1 MSPAWLVLAGC
12 HTLRLTVSE
21 QPIDKAEPVAE
32 HRTDTRPPADVIQPD
47 PPGAPTET
55 VECSHAWEIDRP
67 NQQVSHGRCSKCGA
81 EKDFLNYGEELR
93 MPFGRRRRS

>member
-1 MSPAWLVLAGC
+1 MSECKVDPVVERRTKARRRAQPADEAVA
-12 HTLRLTVSE
+12 VASDE
-21 QPIDKAEPVAE
+21 AEP
-32 HRTDTRPPADVIQPD
+32 
-47 PPGAPTET
+47 
-55 VECSHAWEIDRP
+55 CSHSWDIDRP

>member
-1 MSPAWLVLAGC
+1 MVERRTKPQHQAEANEPEIGEPAL
-12 HTLRLTVSE
+12 
-21 QPIDKAEPVAE
+21 
-32 HRTDTRPPADVIQPD
+32 
-47 PPGAPTET
+47 ET
-55 VECSHAWEIDRP
+55 VECSHVWEIDRP

>member
-1 MSPAWLVLAGC
+1 MAFDAKAG
-12 HTLRLTVSE
+12 H
-21 QPIDKAEPVAE
+21 VAE
-32 HRTDTRPPADVIQPD
+32 RRMKA
-47 PPGAPTET
+47 GARAET
-55 VECSHAWEIDRP
+55 AEQQVAGAAPEAEQCSHSWEIDRP

>member
-1 MSPAWLVLAGC
+1 MVERRTKARGRAE
-12 HTLRLTVSE
+12 TANEQAVSAAVE
-21 QPIDKAEPVAE
+21 
-32 HRTDTRPPADVIQPD
+32 AD
-47 PPGAPTET
+47 A
-55 VECSHAWEIDRP
+55 CSHAWEIDRP

>member
-1 MSPAWLVLAGC
+1 M
-12 HTLRLTVSE
+12 SE
-21 QPIDKAEPVAE
+21 QRIDKAGPVVE
-32 HRTDTRPPADVIQPD
+32 RRTETRPPADASQPD
-47 PPGAPTET
+47 PPGAPTEI

>member
-1 MSPAWLVLAGC
+1 MVERRTKARGRAETANQQAAGAA
-12 HTLRLTVSE
+12 L
-21 QPIDKAEPVAE
+21 EPE
-32 HRTDTRPPADVIQPD
+32 
-47 PPGAPTET
+47 
-55 VECSHAWEIDRP
+55 ECSHSWEIDRP

>member
-1 MSPAWLVLAGC
+1 MLAGC
-12 HTLRLTVSE
+12 HTLRILASK
-21 QPIDKAEPVAE
+21 QRIDKAEPVTE
-32 HRTDTRPPADVIQPD
+32 RTTETPPATDASQSD
-47 PPGAPTET
+47 PSSAPTET

>member
-1 MSPAWLVLAGC
+1 M
-12 HTLRLTVSE
+12 
-21 QPIDKAEPVAE
+21 AE
-32 HRTDTRPPADVIQPD
+32 RTINPR
-47 PPGAPTET
+47 GRTET
-55 VECSHAWEIDRP
+55 ADSPSVGATVEADECSHSWEIDRP

>member
-1 MSPAWLVLAGC
+1 MVERRIKARDRADAA
-12 HTLRLTVSE
+12 E
-21 QPIDKAEPVAE
+21 QQAVAAAE
-32 HRTDTRPPADVIQPD
+32 
-47 PPGAPTET
+47 TET
-55 VECSHAWEIDRP
+55 CSHAWEIDRP

>member
-1 MSPAWLVLAGC
+1 MVERRIKARGRAEAA
-12 HTLRLTVSE
+12 E
-21 QPIDKAEPVAE
+21 QPLIGVAAE
-32 HRTDTRPPADVIQPD
+32 
-47 PPGAPTET
+47 TEA
-55 VECSHAWEIDRP
+55 CSHAWEIDRP

>member
-1 MSPAWLVLAGC
+1 MNMLAGC
-12 HTLRLTVSE
+12 HTLRLSAFGQRT
-21 QPIDKAEPVAE
+21 DKAEHVVEPTTNTRHPAE
-32 HRTDTRPPADVIQPD
+32 EIPADS
-47 PPGAPTET
+47 PGAPTET
-55 VECSHAWEIDRP
+55 VDCSHAWEIDRP

>member
-1 MSPAWLVLAGC
+1 MRAWGRAWDRADYVVE
-12 HTLRLTVSE
+12 RRS
-21 QPIDKAEPVAE
+21 KAQRVAE
-32 HRTDTRPPADVIQPD
+32 TADQQAA
-47 PPGAPTET
+47 APEDKP
-55 VECSHAWEIDRP
+55 CSHAWEIDRP